1 MDNYI
6 ITVARQFGSL
16 GRPIAKELSEL
27 LDINYYD
34 RDIVE
39 ETAKKMG
46 MTVSEVSNEEEVAK
60 TPFFKMG
67 FPLGMG
73 TSAKQDEIF
82 SMQAKIIRELAD
94 KESCIIVGRC
104 SDYVLRNYKN
114 AIHVFINA
122 PYEARLRNCVDL
134 LHLDMENAK
143 KEIQEVDK
151 ARDAYHMRYAK
162 FLPSD
167 FNHKNVMVD
176 SSLFGVEGTAKALA
190 RMIQERMG

>member
-73 TSAKQDEIF
+73 TSAKQYDIDEMCADSWNWQTKNPVLLWDDVRIMF
-82 SMQAKIIRELAD
+82 SEIIKMQFMYL
-94 KESCIIVGRC
+94 SM
-104 SDYVLRNYKN
+104 
-114 AIHVFINA
+114 H
-122 PYEARLRNCVDL
+122 
-134 LHLDMENAK
+134 
-143 KEIQEVDK
+143 
-151 ARDAYHMRYAK
+151 HMRQDCETVWICCIWIWKVRKKK
-162 FLPSD
+162 FR
-167 FNHKNVMVD
+167 KWI
-176 SSLFGVEGTAKALA
+176 K
-190 RMIQERMG
+190 QEMLIT